1 MKLGGPKIRISRRLG
16 IPITPKSAK
25 YLERRPYPPGQH
37 GPTKRTKKMS
47 GFEMQL
53 LEKQKLRAQYNIS
66 EKQMR
71 ICFAKSQQKK
81 GSTVDNIIQYL
92 ETRIDAIILRG
103 GFARTIFAARQYVSH
118 RHVLVN
124 DKPVNIA
131 SYRAKINDKISI
143 REKSRTVPVFAEAAN
158 GKESVQVPGY
168 LEVDRKNFSI
178 VLKAL
183 PKREDVPVI
192 CNVQSVV
199 EYYSR

>member
-16 IPITPKSAK
+16 IPITPKAAK

-37 GPTKRTKKMS
+37 GPLRRNKKMS
-47 GFEMQL
+47 GFEQQL

-66 EKQMR
+66 EKQMQ
-71 ICFAKSQQKK
+71 ICFAKSSRKK

-92 ETRIDAIILRG
+92 ETRLDAVILRS
-103 GFARTIFAARQYVSH
+103 GFARTIFAARQFVSH
-118 RHVLVN
+118 KHILVN
-124 DKPVNIA
+124 DKPVNIP
-131 SYRAKINDKISI
+131 SCRVKVNDRISI
-143 REKSRTVPVFAEAAN
+143 REKSRAIPAFAEVAEA
-158 GKESVQVPGY
+158 KESAQVPAY
-168 LEVDRKNFSI
+168 LDVDRKNLAV

-183 PKREDVPVI
+183 PRREEVPVI